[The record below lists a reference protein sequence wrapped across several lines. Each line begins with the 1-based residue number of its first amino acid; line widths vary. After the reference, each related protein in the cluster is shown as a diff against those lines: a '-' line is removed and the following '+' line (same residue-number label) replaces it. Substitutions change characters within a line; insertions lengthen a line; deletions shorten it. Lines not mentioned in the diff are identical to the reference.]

1 MFQGL
6 QMYWDDHFNS
16 FQNIKTV
23 IVVVKIKKKQTTNQ
37 LILGCKIELL
47 FLILVK
53 QDIQYF

>member
-1 MFQGL
+1 
-6 QMYWDDHFNS
+6 MYWDDHFNS

>member
-1 MFQGL
+1 
-6 QMYWDDHFNS
+6 MYWDDHFNS

-23 IVVVKIKKKQTTNQ
+23 IVVVKFFLKKKPNQ